1 MEEGISGRMQV
12 VKVMARADGSERLVG
27 HWAVGS
33 TNLVTESRAKS
44 VPRNMDEMLF
54 L

>member
-12 VKVMARADGSERLVG
+12 VKVVTRADGSERVVV
-27 HWAVGS
+27 HCAVGS
-33 TNLVTESRAKS
+33 TNLATESCAKS